1 MRLISILGA
10 IQPGARRAA
19 RPVQRPDGSL
29 RSRAGRQRPQDRPH
43 VAKSA
48 RARVGRG
55 LKHLRTRVVGCE
67 QDALPA
73 ARRVRC
79 WCTGSACM
87 CAATWRAAGPLP
99 YRRAHAGP
107 AIVGQRGWRRRT
119 VQVCRSRRPRAALA
133 QRRAQSL
140 RKIVMLR
147 LQADAEHRAARPLV
161 HVVLGPLHTQRCRTV
176 MSRSTGELMR
186 VQRADACDVQAG

>member
-1 MRLISILGA
+1 
-10 IQPGARRAA
+10 
-19 RPVQRPDGSL
+19 
-29 RSRAGRQRPQDRPH
+29 
-43 VAKSA
+43 
-48 RARVGRG
+48 
-55 LKHLRTRVVGCE
+55 
-67 QDALPA
+67 
-73 ARRVRC
+73 
-79 WCTGSACM
+79 M

-186 VQRADACDVQAG
+186 VQRAGARVVCEWAEASAPARGDDHMSSDVVQSVLHLSSACAGKAHTPQLRAAGQTTGVGPGITDVLGVRQRVQEARAPCWSSASALLRPLAV